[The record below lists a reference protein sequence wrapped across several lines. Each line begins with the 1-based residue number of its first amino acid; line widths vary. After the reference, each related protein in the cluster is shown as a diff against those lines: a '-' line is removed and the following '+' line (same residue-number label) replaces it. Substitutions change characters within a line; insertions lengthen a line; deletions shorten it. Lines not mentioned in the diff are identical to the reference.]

1 MKKTFEIMLAA
12 VCTASLLAPRAFALE
27 DGVLAVTVEQSERN
41 GAQIITESYLLPVG
55 ADPEALVKEPYEL
68 DGWQYAYDTMESHE
82 IEMTEEKPVEES
94 VTVETAEND
103 MQSIL
108 SKLPLQKAYQDDDG
122 FTGVM
127 ILDATTLKIEESG
140 RKQISCTV
148 TGTKTLSGLS
158 RNDPALIPQTMSK
171 SGVTLKL
178 KNVNWSVDGFAIDE
192 SNLGGGTYTA
202 TASYAG
208 TGCKTVVTGYQTT
221 AAYRG
226 TASRTFADHV
236 ECTIT
241 YLGTPLPEPSR
252 APEYITYAGCAVL
265 ALLAL
270 SWVLHR
276 WYISTVRIY
285 SAKTGE
291 DDFKLVRRKH
301 LSRKKPL
308 IQLYEPSNCDYA
320 AVIKKQMCRKMVGR
334 TITVAMEKCAVH
346 QLVKSGE
353 SDLWILV
360 EPGKAI
366 PRGTESTEDE

>member
-12 VCTASLLAPRAFALE
+12 ACAASLLTPRAFALE

-55 ADPEALVKEPYEL
+55 ADPETLVKEPYEL
-68 DGWQYAYDTMESHE
+68 DGWQYVYDTMESRE
-82 IEMTEEKPVEES
+82 IELTEEKPVEES
-94 VTVETAEND
+94 VTIETAEND

-108 SKLPLQKAYQDDDG
+108 SKLPLKKTYQDDG
-122 FTGVM
+122 GYNGVM
-127 ILDATTLKIEESG
+127 ILDAATLKIEESG
-140 RKQISCTV
+140 RKQTSYTV
-148 TGTKTLSGLS
+148 TGSKTLSGLP

-171 SGVTLKL
+171 NGVTLKL
-178 KNVNWSVDGFAIDE
+178 KNVNWNVDGFAIDE
-192 SNLGGGTYTA
+192 SNLGGGAYTA

-208 TGCKTVVTGYQTT
+208 TGYQTVVTGYQTT
-221 AAYRG
+221 AVYRG
-226 TASRTFADHV
+226 TASRTFADHI

-241 YLGTPLPEPSR
+241 YLGTPLPSPSR
-252 APEYITYAGCAVL
+252 APMYLTCAACALLV
-265 ALLAL
+265 LLAL
-270 SWVLHR
+270 VWVLHR

-285 SAKTGE
+285 AAKVGE
-291 DDFKLVRRKH
+291 DDFKLMRRRH
-301 LSRKKPL
+301 LSRRKPL

-360 EPGKAI
+360 EPGKEA
-366 PRGTESTEDE
+366 PHGMDDTADE